1 MFWSRQTNGKN
12 KKMKT
17 DKEQELWLL
26 AMSDQPAHAGS
37 QKFAVWAAIAAVGV
51 TTASLVAGS

>member
-1 MFWSRQTNGKN
+1 
-12 KKMKT
+12 MKT

-26 AMSDQPAHAGS
+26 SMSDQPAHGGS
-37 QKFAVWAAIAAVGV
+37 QKLAVWAALAAVGV

>member
-1 MFWSRQTNGKN
+1 VLVVVGKWEE

-26 AMSDQPAHAGS
+26 EMSDQPRHTGPRKAAL
-37 QKFAVWAAIAAVGV
+37 WAAIAAVGA
-51 TTASLVAGS
+51 TTVSLVSGS